1 MGFKTTPTVVWC
13 ADHTAL
19 CGPHPHSRLRNYP
32 TTTISPQYILTFFIK
47 FLEKKIFK
55 KRFQE
60 FFFKILKKSIQM
72 NCGGGVRVR
81 TTPHLKKLW
90 LCGPHNHT
98 KTQCGLDPYLFS
110 NRPFGSNN
118 LMNLYIV
125 SIVNLSFYLKYL
137 PTIETPL
144 LESIS
149 VV

>member
-1 MGFKTTPTVVWC
+1 MDIGYIGKAEVFPILVIDHNPGYKSLGFKTTNTVVWC

-98 KTQCGLDPYLFS
+98 KS
-110 NRPFGSNN
+110 
-118 LMNLYIV
+118 
-125 SIVNLSFYLKYL
+125 
-137 PTIETPL
+137 
-144 LESIS
+144 
-149 VV
+149 